1 MRNRPIARAGATSRD
16 RRKRFLE
23 ALLVLALPLAAQVPP
38 AVKPCEEMRLHGDP
52 QTQACYEKLTHSS
65 DIAVQAEGYW
75 GVRNYKSANDLFRD
89 AVKAK
94 PKDPALRV
102 RWGHLYFDHWQ
113 PDLAGDL
120 FSEALVI
127 DEKYVPALIGL
138 AELAAEGYSSRAVEF
153 AKHALELD
161 PKAYRAEEVLA
172 RVALEDNNEAK
183 AAEEAKKAADMSPE
197 ALDAMAILY
206 TIDRLNDKKD
216 SPWLAKILKVNPHYG
231 EAYDIAGHF
240 FVINRRYE
248 EGIVLYR
255 LALELDPQLQKARA
269 ALGLNLMRLGREDE
283 ARKQLEQSWNAGYQP
298 TETKNTLMLMD
309 KYKDYDTFRTPTTV
323 LKLGKKE
330 AGLLRPY
337 FQAELDRAIATYD
350 KKYKFKLPGPV
361 QVEVYPNHPDF
372 EVRTMGMPGLGALG
386 VTFDSVIA
394 MDSPNSRK
402 PGTFHWDSTLWHEL
416 SHVYVLNMTKSRTPR
431 WFTEGLAVY
440 EETAASPDWG
450 DRLDP
455 DAIEAIKTKKLL
467 AISDIDRGFIHPTYP
482 AQVVVSY
489 FQAGKIC
496 NFIDQKWGYDKLI
509 AMVHDYAALKT
520 TPEVIELEFKM
531 KPEEFDHQFLA
542 WLEAQTKRTVDGFDE
557 WKKGVKTISEN
568 AKAKKW
574 DEVISE
580 GVRIRDLY
588 PDYVEAASVYEFL
601 ADAYQA
607 KGEKDKQMAELA
619 RYSKIGGRNPATLKQ
634 LATLQADAG
643 QKKEAAATLERLNLI
658 YPKDEELHKRL
669 GALYLDLNNP
679 TAAVREFQALVG
691 MPPIDL
697 AGGHYELA
705 RALKQAN
712 RTEEAKDEVL
722 SALEVAPNF
731 KPAQKLLLEL
741 NVKQ

>member
-1 MRNRPIARAGATSRD
+1 MMN
-16 RRKRFLE
+16 KFY
-23 ALLVLALPLAAQVPP
+23 LLGLLALPMAAQVP
-38 AVKPCEEMRLHGDP
+38 AGVEPCAQMRLHGNP
-52 QTQACYEKLTHSS
+52 GATACYEKLTHST

-75 GVRNYKSANDLFRD
+75 GIRNYKSANDLFRD

-94 PKDPALRV
+94 PKDAALRV
-102 RWGHLYFDHWQ
+102 RWGYLYFEHWQ
-113 PDLAGDL
+113 PEMAGDL
-120 FSEALVI
+120 FSEALTI

-138 AELAAEGYSSRAVEF
+138 AQLAAEGYSSRAVEF
-153 AKHALELD
+153 SKHALELD
-161 PKAYRAEEVLA
+161 PKAYQAEEVLA

-183 AAEEAKKAADMSPE
+183 AREEARKAVAMSPE
-197 ALDAMAILY
+197 ALDAMAILA
-206 TIDRLNDKKD
+206 TIDWLDDEKG
-216 SPWLAKILKVNPHYG
+216 SPWLDKILKVNPHYG
-231 EAYDIAGHF
+231 EVYDTAGHYF
-240 FVINRRYE
+240 IINRRYE
-248 EGIVLYR
+248 EGIALYR
-255 LALELDPQLQKARA
+255 KALELDPQLQKARA
-269 ALGLNLMRLGREDE
+269 ALGLNLMRLGREEE
-283 ARKQLEQSWNAGYQP
+283 ARTQLEQSWNAGYQP

-309 KYKDYDTFRTPTTV
+309 QYKDYDTFRTPTTV
-323 LKLGKKE
+323 LRLGKKE
-330 AGLLRPY
+330 SALLRPY
-337 FQAELDRAIATYD
+337 FQAELDRAVATYE
-350 KKYKFKLPGPV
+350 KKYKYKLPGPV

-416 SHVYVLNMTKSRTPR
+416 SHVYVLNMTKSRVPR

-440 EETAASPDWG
+440 EETAAAPDWG

-467 AISDIDRGFIHPTYP
+467 PISDIDRGFIHPTYP
-482 AQVVVSY
+482 AQVIVSY

-509 AMVHDYAALKT
+509 DMVHDYAKLKT

-531 KPEEFDHQFLA
+531 KPEEFDRQFIA
-542 WLEAQTKRTVDGFDE
+542 WLEAQTKRTVDGFDD
-557 WKKGVKTISEN
+557 WKKSVKTVAEY
-568 AKAKKW
+568 AKVKKW

-601 ADAYQA
+601 ADAYHA
-607 KGEKDKQMAELA
+607 KGEKDKEMAELA
-619 RYSKIGGRNPATLKQ
+619 RYSRVGGRNPITLKQ
-634 LATLQADAG
+634 LATLQSDAG
-643 QKKEAAATLERLNLI
+643 QKREAAATLERINLI

-679 TAAVREFQALVG
+679 VLAVREFQALVA
-691 MPPIDL
+691 MPPLDP
-697 AGGHYELA
+697 AGAHYELA
-705 RALKQAN
+705 RALKLAN
-712 RTEEAKDEVL
+712 RREEAKDEVL
-722 SALEVAPNF
+722 SALEAAPNF
-731 KPAQKLLLEL
+731 KPAQRLLLEL

>member
-1 MRNRPIARAGATSRD
+1 MVTASSATSRD
-16 RRKRFLE
+16 HRKRFLKS
-23 ALLVLALPLAAQVPP
+23 LLVSLALPLVAQVPP

-75 GVRNYKSANDLFRD
+75 GIRNYKSANDLFRD

-102 RWGHLYFDHWQ
+102 RWGYLYFDHWQ

-216 SPWLAKILKVNPHYG
+216 SPWLAKILEVNPHYG

-455 DAIEAIKTKKLL
+455 DAIEAIRTKKLL

-531 KPEEFDHQFLA
+531 KPEEFDRQFLA

-574 DEVISE
+574 DEVITE

-634 LATLQADAG
+634 LATLQTDAG

-679 TAAVREFQALVG
+679 AAAVREFQALVG

-705 RALKQAN
+705 RALKLAN

>member
-1 MRNRPIARAGATSRD
+1 MH
-16 RRKRFLE
+16 
-23 ALLVLALPLAAQVPP
+23 
-38 AVKPCEEMRLHGDP
+38 LHGNP
-52 QTQACYEKLTHSS
+52 GAPACYEKLTHST
-65 DIAVQAEGYW
+65 DPAVAAEGYW
-75 GVRNYKSANDLFRD
+75 AVRNYKSANDLFRD
-89 AVKAK
+89 AVKAR

-102 RWGHLYFDHWQ
+102 RWGYLYMDHWQ
-113 PDLAGDL
+113 PDMAGDL
-120 FSEALVI
+120 FQEALGI
-127 DEKYVPALIGL
+127 DEKYAPALIGL
-138 AELAAEGYSSRAVEF
+138 AELAADGYSSRAVEF
-153 AKHALELD
+153 AKHALEID
-161 PKAYRAEEVLA
+161 PKSYHAEEVLA
-172 RVALEDNNEAK
+172 RVALEDNNESK
-183 AAEEAKKAADMSPE
+183 AAEEAKKAVAMSPE
-197 ALDAMAILY
+197 ALDAMAILA
-206 TIDRLNDKKD
+206 TIDKLNDKKD
-216 SPWLAKILKVNPHYG
+216 SPWLAKIFQVNPKYG

-255 LALELDPQLQKARA
+255 LALELDPHLEKARA
-269 ALGLNLMRLGREDE
+269 ALGLNLMRLAREDE

-330 AGLLRPY
+330 SALLRPY
-337 FQAELDRAIATYD
+337 FQSELDRAIATYE
-350 KKYKFKLPGPV
+350 KKYKYKLPGPV

-394 MDSPNSRK
+394 MDSPDSRK

-416 SHVYVLNMTKSRTPR
+416 SHVFVLNMTKSRVPR

-467 AISDIDRGFIHPTYP
+467 PVSDIDRGFIHPTYP
-482 AQVVVSY
+482 AQVTVSY
-489 FQAGKIC
+489 FQGGKIC
-496 NFIDQKWGYDKLI
+496 NFIEQKWGYDKLI

-531 KPEEFDHQFLA
+531 KPEEFDRQFLT

-557 WKKGVKTISEN
+557 WKKGIKTVSEN

-574 DEVISE
+574 DDVISE

-588 PDYVEAASVYEFL
+588 PDYVDAASVYEFL
-601 ADAYQA
+601 ADAYEA

-619 RYSKIGGRNPATLKQ
+619 RYSKIGGRNPVSIKL
-634 LATLQADAG
+634 LAKLQADAG

-679 TAAVREFQALVG
+679 AAAVREYQAEVA
-691 MPPIDL
+691 MTPIDL
-697 AGGHYELA
+697 AGAHYELA
-705 RALKQAN
+705 RALKLAN

-722 SALEVAPNF
+722 SALEAAPNF

>member
-1 MRNRPIARAGATSRD
+1 M
-16 RRKRFLE
+16 
-23 ALLVLALPLAAQVPP
+23 LALPLAAQLPP
-38 AVKPCEEMRLHGDP
+38 AVKQCADMRLHGNP
-52 QTQACYEKLTHSS
+52 GAQACYEKLTHST

-75 GVRNYKSANDLFRD
+75 GIRNYKSANDLFRD
-89 AVKAK
+89 AVKAH
-94 PKDPALRV
+94 PKDAALRV
-102 RWGHLYFDHWQ
+102 RWGYLYLDHWQ
-113 PDLAGDL
+113 PNLAGDL
-120 FSEALVI
+120 FNEALEI
-127 DEKYVPALIGL
+127 DEKYVPALLGL
-138 AELAAEGYSSRAVEF
+138 AQLAADGYSTKAIEF
-153 AKHALELD
+153 SKRALELD
-161 PKAYRAEEVLA
+161 PKAYQAEEVLA
-172 RVALEDNNEAK
+172 RVALEDNNDSK
-183 AAEEAKKAADMSPE
+183 AAEEAKKAVDISPE
-197 ALDAMAILY
+197 ALDAMSILA
-206 TIDRLNDKKD
+206 TIDWLHDKKD
-216 SPWLAKILKVNPHYG
+216 SPWLAKILKVNPAYG
-231 EAYDIAGHF
+231 EAYDTAGHF

-248 EGIVLYR
+248 EGIALYR
-255 LALELDPQLQKARA
+255 KALELDPQLQKARA
-269 ALGLNLMRLGREDE
+269 ALGLNLMRLGLEDE

-337 FQAELDRAIATYD
+337 FQAELDRAIATYE
-350 KKYKFKLPGPV
+350 KKYKYKLPGPV

-416 SHVYVLNMTKSRTPR
+416 SHVYVLNMTKSRVPR

-455 DAIEAIKTKKLL
+455 DAIDAIKTKKLL

-482 AQVVVSY
+482 AQVIVSY
-489 FQAGKIC
+489 YQAGKIC
-496 NFIDQKWGYDKLI
+496 NFIEQKWGYDKLI

-520 TPEVIELEFKM
+520 TPEVVELEFKM
-531 KPEEFDHQFLA
+531 KPEEFDRQFIS
-542 WLEAQTKRTVDGFDE
+542 WIEAQTKRTVDGFDD
-557 WKKGVKTISEN
+557 WKKTVKRISEY
-568 AKAKKW
+568 AKEKQW
-574 DEVISE
+574 DDVIRE
-580 GVRIRDLY
+580 GVRVRDLY

-601 ADAYQA
+601 ADAYLG
-607 KGEKDKQMAELA
+607 KGDKTNQMAELA
-619 RYSKIGGRNPATLKQ
+619 RYSRVGGRNPTTLKQ
-634 LATLQADAG
+634 LAELQVNAG
-643 QKKEAAATLERLNLI
+643 QKKEAAATLERINLI
-658 YPKDEELHKRL
+658 YPKDEDLHKRL

-679 TAAVREFQALVG
+679 TLAVREFTALLG
-691 MPPIDL
+691 MPPIDP
-697 AGGHYELA
+697 AGAHYELA

-722 SALEVAPNF
+722 SALEAAPNF

>member
-1 MRNRPIARAGATSRD
+1 MSSRFT
-16 RRKRFLE
+16 FL
-23 ALLVLALPLAAQVPP
+23 ALVALPLVAQVPP

-52 QTQACYEKLTHSS
+52 QTQACFEKLTHSS

-75 GVRNYKSANDLFRD
+75 GIRNYKSANDLFRD

-102 RWGHLYFDHWQ
+102 RWGYLYFDHWQ

-138 AELAAEGYSSRAVEF
+138 AELAAEGYSSKAVEF
-153 AKHALELD
+153 ARHALALD

-172 RVALEDNNEAK
+172 RVALEDNNDAK
-183 AAEEAKKAADMSPE
+183 AADEAKKAVEMSPE
-197 ALDAMAILY
+197 ALDAMAILF

-216 SPWLAKILKVNPHYG
+216 SPWLAKILKVNPRYG

-323 LKLGKKE
+323 LRLGKKE

-372 EVRTMGMPGLGALG
+372 EIRTMGLPGLGALG

-416 SHVYVLNMTKSRTPR
+416 SHVYVLNMTKSRVPR

-496 NFIDQKWGYDKLI
+496 NFIEQKWGYDKLI
-509 AMVHDYAALKT
+509 AMVHDYAELKT

-531 KPEEFDHQFLA
+531 KPEEFDRQFIA
-542 WLEAQTKRTVDGFDE
+542 WLEAQTKRTVDGFDD

-607 KGEKDKQMAELA
+607 KGDKDKQMAELA

-634 LATLQADAG
+634 LATLQTDAG

-691 MPPIDL
+691 MPPSDL

-705 RALKQAN
+705 RALKLAN
-712 RTEEAKDEVL
+712 RPEEAKDEVL

>member
-1 MRNRPIARAGATSRD
+1 MRRLN
-16 RRKRFLE
+16 
-23 ALLVLALPLAAQVPP
+23 LLVLLALPVAAQVPA
-38 AVKPCEEMRLHGDP
+38 AVKPCAEMRLHGNP
-52 QTQACYEKLTHSS
+52 GAAACYEKLTHAT

-75 GVRNYKSANDLFRD
+75 GIRNYKSANDLFRD
-89 AVKAK
+89 AVKAR

-102 RWGHLYFDHWQ
+102 RWGYLYFDHWQ

-138 AELAAEGYSSRAVEF
+138 AQLAAEGYSSRAVEF

-161 PKAYRAEEVLA
+161 PKAHEAEEVLA
-172 RVALEDNNEAK
+172 RVALEDNNNAK
-183 AAEEAKKAADMSPE
+183 AREEARKAVAMSPE
-197 ALDAMAILY
+197 ALDAMAILA
-206 TIDRLNDKKD
+206 TIDWLDDEKG
-216 SPWLAKILKVNPHYG
+216 SPWLEKILQVNPHYG
-231 EAYDIAGHF
+231 EAYDIAGHY

-248 EGIVLYR
+248 EGIALYR
-255 LALELDPQLQKARA
+255 KALELDPQLQKARA

-283 ARKQLEQSWNAGYQP
+283 ARAQLEQSWNAGYQP

-309 KYKDYDTFRTPTTV
+309 KYKDYDTYRTPTTV
-323 LKLGKKE
+323 LRLGKKE
-330 AGLLRPY
+330 SALLRPY
-337 FQAELDRAIATYD
+337 FQAELDRAIASYD
-350 KKYKFKLPGPV
+350 KKYKYKLPGPV

-416 SHVYVLNMTKSRTPR
+416 SHVYVLNMTKSRVPR

-455 DAIEAIKTKKLL
+455 DAIEAIRTKKLL
-467 AISDIDRGFIHPTYP
+467 PISDIDRGFIHPTYP

-496 NFIDQKWGYDKLI
+496 NFIEQKWGYDKLI

-520 TPEVIELEFKM
+520 TPDVIELEFKM
-531 KPEEFDHQFLA
+531 KPEEFDKQFIA
-542 WLEAQTKRTVDGFDE
+542 WLEAQTKRTVDGFDD
-557 WKKGVKTISEN
+557 WKKTVKTISEN

-574 DEVISE
+574 DEVITD

-588 PDYVEAASVYEFL
+588 PDYVDAASVYEFL
-601 ADAYQA
+601 ADAYFA

-619 RYSKIGGRNPATLKQ
+619 RYSKVGGRNPVTLKE
-634 LATLQADAG
+634 LAALESAAG
-643 QKKEAAATLERLNLI
+643 QKKEAAATLERINLI

-679 TAAVREFQALVG
+679 QLAVREFQALVA

-697 AGGHYELA
+697 AGAHYELA
-705 RALKQAN
+705 RALKLAN

-722 SALEVAPNF
+722 SALEAAPNY

>member
-1 MRNRPIARAGATSRD
+1 
-16 RRKRFLE
+16 
-23 ALLVLALPLAAQVPP
+23 
-38 AVKPCEEMRLHGDP
+38 MRLHGDAGAA
-52 QTQACYEKLTHSS
+52 ACYEKLTHSP
-65 DIAVQAEGYW
+65 DLAVSAEGYW
-75 GVRNYKSANDLFRD
+75 GIRNYRSANDQFRD
-89 AVKAK
+89 AVKAH

-102 RWGHLYFDHWQ
+102 RWGQLYADHWQ
-113 PDLAGDL
+113 PDMAGDL
-120 FSEALVI
+120 FQEALEI
-127 DEKYVPALIGL
+127 NDKYAPALIGL
-138 AELAAEGYSSRAVEF
+138 AELAADGYSSRAVEF

-161 PKAYRAEEVLA
+161 PKAYQAEEVLA

-183 AAEEAKKAADMSPE
+183 ATEEAKKAVDLSPD
-197 ALDAMAILY
+197 ALDAMAILF

-216 SPWLAKILKVNPHYG
+216 SPWLGRIFKVNPRYG
-231 EAYDIAGHF
+231 EAYDIAGHY
-240 FVINRRYE
+240 FVMNRRYE

-330 AGLLRPY
+330 SALLRPY
-337 FQAELDRAIATYD
+337 FQAELDRAIATYE
-350 KKYKFKLPGPV
+350 KKYKYKLPGPV

-394 MDSPNSRK
+394 MDSPDSRK
-402 PGTFHWDSTLWHEL
+402 PGTFHWDSTMWHEL
-416 SHVYVLNMTKSRTPR
+416 SHVFVLNMTKSRVPR

-455 DAIEAIKTKKLL
+455 DAIEAIKNKKLL
-467 AISDIDRGFIHPTYP
+467 PISDIDRGFIHPTYP
-482 AQVVVSY
+482 AQVIVSY
-489 FQAGKIC
+489 YQAGKIC
-496 NFIDQKWGYDKLI
+496 NFIQQKWGYDKLI
-509 AMVHDYAALKT
+509 DMVHDYAALKT
-520 TPEVIELEFKM
+520 TPQVIELEFKM
-531 KPEEFDHQFLA
+531 KPEEFDRQFLT
-542 WLEAQTKRTVDGFDE
+542 WLEAQTKRTVDGFDD
-557 WKKGVKTISEN
+557 WKKSIKTVAED

-574 DEVISE
+574 DDVIRE

-588 PDYVEAASVYEFL
+588 PDYVDAASVYEFL
-601 ADAYQA
+601 ADAYEA
-607 KGEKDKQMAELA
+607 KGDKANEMAELA
-619 RYSKIGGRNPATLKQ
+619 RYSRIGGRNPITLKQ
-634 LATLQADAG
+634 LAALQSAAG

-658 YPKDEELHKRL
+658 YPKDEDLHKRL

-679 TAAVREFQALVG
+679 AAAVREFQALVA
-691 MPPIDL
+691 MPPIDV
-697 AGGHYELA
+697 AGAHYELA
-705 RALKQAN
+705 RALKLAN

-722 SALEVAPNF
+722 SALETAPDF

>member
-1 MRNRPIARAGATSRD
+1 VI
-16 RRKRFLE
+16 RRLNFLV
-23 ALLVLALPLAAQVPP
+23 LLALPVGAQIPA
-38 AVKPCEEMRLHGDP
+38 AVKPCAEMRLHGNP
-52 QTQACYEKLTHSS
+52 GTAACYEKLTHSP

-75 GVRNYKSANDLFRD
+75 GIRNYKSANDLFRD
-89 AVKAK
+89 AVKAR
-94 PKDPALRV
+94 PKDAALRV
-102 RWGHLYFDHWQ
+102 RWGYLYFDHWQ
-113 PDLAGDL
+113 PDMAGDL

-127 DEKYVPALIGL
+127 DEKNVPALIGL
-138 AELAAEGYSSRAVEF
+138 AQLAAEGYSSRAVEF

-161 PKAYRAEEVLA
+161 PKAYEAEEVLA
-172 RVALEDNNEAK
+172 RVALEDNNNAK
-183 AAEEAKKAADMSPE
+183 AREEARKAVAMSPE
-197 ALDAMAILY
+197 ALDAMAILA
-206 TIDRLNDKKD
+206 TIDWLEDEKG
-216 SPWLAKILKVNPHYG
+216 SPWLGKILEVNPHYG
-231 EAYDIAGHF
+231 EAYDIAGHY

-248 EGIVLYR
+248 EGIALYR
-255 LALELDPQLQKARA
+255 KALELDPQLQKARA

-283 ARKQLEQSWNAGYQP
+283 ARAQLEQSWNAGYQP

-309 KYKDYDTFRTPTTV
+309 KYKDYDTYRTPTTV
-323 LKLGKKE
+323 LRLGKKE
-330 AGLLRPY
+330 SALLRPY
-337 FQAELDRAIATYD
+337 FQAEFDRAIATYD
-350 KKYKFKLPGPV
+350 KKYKYKLPGPV

-416 SHVYVLNMTKSRTPR
+416 SHVYVLNMTKSRVPR

-455 DAIEAIKTKKLL
+455 DAIEAIRTKKLL
-467 AISDIDRGFIHPTYP
+467 PISDIDRGFIHPTYP

-496 NFIDQKWGYDKLI
+496 NFIEQKWGYDKLI

-520 TPEVIELEFKM
+520 TPDVIELEFKM
-531 KPEEFDHQFLA
+531 KPEEFDKQFIA
-542 WLEAQTKRTVDGFDE
+542 WLEAQTKRTVDGFDD
-557 WKKGVKTISEN
+557 WKKTVKRISEY
-568 AKAKKW
+568 AKEKQW
-574 DEVISE
+574 DDVIRE
-580 GVRIRDLY
+580 GVRIRDIY
-588 PDYVEAASVYEFL
+588 PDYVDAASVYEFL
-601 ADAYQA
+601 ADAYFA

-619 RYSKIGGRNPATLKQ
+619 RYSKVGGRNPVTLKE
-634 LATLQADAG
+634 LAALESDAG
-643 QKKEAAATLERLNLI
+643 QKKEAAATLERINLI
-658 YPKDEELHKRL
+658 YPKDEDLHKRL
-669 GALYLDLNNP
+669 GALYLDLKNP
-679 TAAVREFQALVG
+679 QLAVREFQAVVA

-697 AGGHYELA
+697 AGAHYELA
-705 RALKQAN
+705 RALKLAN

-722 SALEVAPNF
+722 SALEAAPNF

>member
-1 MRNRPIARAGATSRD
+1 VFIAI
-16 RRKRFLE
+16 
-23 ALLVLALPLAAQVPP
+23 PLAAQLPT
-38 AVKPCEEMRLHGDP
+38 AVQPCAEMRLHGDP
-52 QTQACYEKLTHSS
+52 QTQACYEKLTHSA
-65 DIAVQAEGYW
+65 DIAIQAEGYF
-75 GVRNYKSANDLFRD
+75 GIRNYKSANDLFRD

-94 PKDPALRV
+94 PKDAALRV
-102 RWGHLYFDHWQ
+102 RWGYLYYEHWQ
-113 PDLAGDL
+113 PDQAGDL
-120 FSEALVI
+120 FSEALVL
-127 DEKYVPALIGL
+127 DEKNVPALLGL

-161 PKAYRAEEVLA
+161 PKAYQAEEVLA

-183 AAEEAKKAADMSPE
+183 AAEEAKKAVDISPE
-197 ALDAMAILY
+197 ALDAMAMLY

-216 SPWLAKILKVNPHYG
+216 SPWLARIFKVNPHYG

-255 LALELDPQLQKARA
+255 QALELDPQLQKARA
-269 ALGLNLMRLGREDE
+269 ALGLNLMRLGREEE
-283 ARKQLEQSWNAGYQP
+283 ARKQLEDSWNAGYQP

-330 AGLLRPY
+330 SALLRPY
-337 FQAELDRAIATYD
+337 FQAELDRAIATYE

-416 SHVYVLNMTKSRTPR
+416 SHVYVLNMTKSRVPR

-455 DAIEAIKTKKLL
+455 DAIEAIRTKKLL
-467 AISDIDRGFIHPTYP
+467 PVTDIDRGFIHPTYP
-482 AQVVVSY
+482 AQVIVSY
-489 FQAGKIC
+489 FQAGRIC
-496 NFIDQKWGYDKLI
+496 NFIEQKWGYDKLI
-509 AMVHDYAALKT
+509 AMVHDYGELKT

-531 KPEEFDHQFLA
+531 KPEEFDRQFIA
-542 WLEAQTKRTVDGFDE
+542 WIEAQTKRTVDGFDD
-557 WKKGVKTISEN
+557 WKKTIKRISEY
-568 AKAKKW
+568 AKEKQW
-574 DEVISE
+574 DDVIRE

-588 PDYVEAASVYEFL
+588 PDYVDAASVYEFL
-601 ADAYQA
+601 ADAYFA

-619 RYSKIGGRNPATLKQ
+619 RYSKIGGRNPVTLKE
-634 LATLQADAG
+634 LAALESAAG
-643 QKKEAAATLERLNLI
+643 QKKEAAATLERINLI
-658 YPKDEELHKRL
+658 YPKDEDLHKRL

-679 TAAVREFQALVG
+679 SAAVRELQAVVA
-691 MPPIDL
+691 MPPIDA
-697 AGGHYELA
+697 AGAHYELA

-712 RTEEAKDEVL
+712 RVEEAKDEVL
-722 SALEVAPNF
+722 SALEAAPNF